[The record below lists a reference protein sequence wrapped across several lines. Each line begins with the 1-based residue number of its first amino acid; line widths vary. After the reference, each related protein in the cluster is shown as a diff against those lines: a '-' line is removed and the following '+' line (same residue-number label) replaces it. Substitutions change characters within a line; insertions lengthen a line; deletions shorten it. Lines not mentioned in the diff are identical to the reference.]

1 LSSGITANIKS
12 ISLILKQFFMPR
24 LIGKPSKSLVY
35 LGIAV
40 LVAAAVVLEYAG
52 EIDVIPG
59 FGRDGQTTGWNDYRN
74 PSSRD
79 PLAPR
84 Y

>member
-1 LSSGITANIKS
+1 
-12 ISLILKQFFMPR
+12 MPR
-24 LIGKPSKSLVY
+24 LIGKPSKSPVY

-40 LVAAAVVLEYAG
+40 LIAAAIGLEYAG

-59 FGRDGQTTGWNDYRN
+59 FGRDARTTGWSDYRN

-84 Y
+84 S